1 MKQILIRK
9 ASIEDAEYIALLARV
24 TFTETFAVHFRDRQD
39 LINYYDTTFSVSK
52 IRSSIA
58 KTNNVFWIA
67 FCDDLPVGY
76 AKLKLFSKS
85 QFIDSDSVSQLQKI
99 YVLADFLSM
108 KIGQKLQD
116 ALFEETQRYTRKYI
130 WLSVLK
136 SNERAIGFYT
146 KNGFEHI
153 GEHSFDI
160 GKEHFEFCAMAKVLF

>member
-1 MKQILIRK
+1 MKQIFIRK
-9 ASIEDAEYIALLARV
+9 ASIDDAEFIALLARV
-24 TFTETFAVHFRDRQD
+24 TFTETFAAHFRDRQD

-52 IRSSIA
+52 MRSSIT

-99 YVLADFLSM
+99 YVLSDFLYM
-108 KIGQKLQD
+108 KIGQKLRE
-116 ALFEETQRYTRKYI
+116 AIFEETQRFTRKYI

-136 SNERAIGFYT
+136 SNERAIHFYSKHGF
-146 KNGFEHI
+146 KLI
-153 GEHSFDI
+153 GEHTFDI
-160 GKEHFEFCAMAKVLF
+160 GKEHFEYCVMAKELF

>member
-85 QFIDSDSVSQLQKI
+85 
-99 YVLADFLSM
+99 
-108 KIGQKLQD
+108 G
-116 ALFEETQRYTRKYI
+116 R
-130 WLSVLK
+130 
-136 SNERAIGFYT
+136 RARRQ
-146 KNGFEHI
+146 
-153 GEHSFDI
+153 
-160 GKEHFEFCAMAKVLF
+160 